1 MDESETV
8 KLSKVKASTVSKICG
23 DIETLISNAKPP
35 LPQVLLLLNVYRKTG
50 SSEVM
55 TDLHRIGHGLSY
67 TETIFIQD
75 KCAEWSENQSKLVLN
90 NIDEDSIVTLAADNT
105 DSKNKTFKGEET
117 HNTNSILIQKNTL
130 LEDTERK
137 GIFCKLIK
145 ALTERLKI
153 HIKTQLLHLIP

>member
-1 MDESETV
+1 
-8 KLSKVKASTVSKICG
+8 
-23 DIETLISNAKPP
+23 
-35 LPQVLLLLNVYRKTG
+35 
-50 SSEVM
+50 M

-75 KCAEWSENQSKLVLN
+75 KWAEWSENRLKLVPN
-90 NIDEDSIVTLAADNT
+90 DIDEDSIVTLAADNT

-137 GIFCKLIK
+137 GIFWNLIK

>member
-1 MDESETV
+1 
-8 KLSKVKASTVSKICG
+8 
-23 DIETLISNAKPP
+23 
-35 LPQVLLLLNVYRKTG
+35 
-50 SSEVM
+50 M

-67 TETIFIQD
+67 TETVFIQD
-75 KCAEWSENQSKLVLN
+75 KWAEWSENQSQLVPN

-117 HNTNSILIQKNTL
+117 HNTNTL

-137 GIFCKLIK
+137 GIFCNLFK

>member
-1 MDESETV
+1 
-8 KLSKVKASTVSKICG
+8 
-23 DIETLISNAKPP
+23 
-35 LPQVLLLLNVYRKTG
+35 
-50 SSEVM
+50 M

-75 KCAEWSENQSKLVLN
+75 KWAEWSENQLKLVPN
-90 NIDEDSIVTLAADNT
+90 DVDEDSIVTLAADNT

-137 GIFCKLIK
+137 GIFCNLIK
-145 ALTERLKI
+145 DLTERLKI